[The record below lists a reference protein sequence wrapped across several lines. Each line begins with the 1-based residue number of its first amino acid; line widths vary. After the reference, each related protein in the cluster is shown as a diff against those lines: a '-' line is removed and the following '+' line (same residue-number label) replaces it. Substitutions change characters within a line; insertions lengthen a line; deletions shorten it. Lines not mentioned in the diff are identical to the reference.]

1 MMIVKSP
8 YAGKEFTL
16 PDDKLPAVARF
27 AMKCPFSGRRMILER
42 RPDGGYDVSA
52 AEEAG
57 AAPQA
62 PGARPQAPTPGGA
75 PAPVPALPQVEPDN
89 HPPGMPVAFLFLG
102 MAGQGGW
109 ADAAREFFAAR
120 GYAVSTAAGELEAVA
135 RLRLNSYEVVVAG
148 AGEDCA
154 RLREEMAS
162 WPGIRRR
169 GVNVVLVGD
178 QGPSND
184 PRLAFLLGANAFF
197 AQDDAPRAGDLLE
210 GALTGYGLRYT
221 LMAAARSQVEA

>member
-1 MMIVKSP
+1 
-8 YAGKEFTL
+8 
-16 PDDKLPAVARF
+16 
-27 AMKCPFSGRRMILER
+27 
-42 RPDGGYDVSA
+42 
-52 AEEAG
+52 
-57 AAPQA
+57 
-62 PGARPQAPTPGGA
+62 
-75 PAPVPALPQVEPDN
+75 
-89 HPPGMPVAFLFLG
+89 
-102 MAGQGGW
+102 
-109 ADAAREFFAAR
+109 
-120 GYAVSTAAGELEAVA
+120 
-135 RLRLNSYEVVVAG
+135 
-148 AGEDCA
+148 
-154 RLREEMAS
+154 MAS